1 MPNVSISIVIA
12 ASTAP
17 EAVEK
22 CFRAIVAQTL
32 RPVEIIL
39 SGAETVLNLPS
50 LRRLG
55 STAAIPLRVVAHAQG
70 VSTADDLNAALP
82 RARGEFVSFVTADE
96 TCPPDYLAA
105 LAAPLAEVRWTTAG
119 TGLPPGAIAL
129 ETIVESGLASQALLF
144 PRELADQLTPF
155 DPATAG
161 CERWETALQLSLQAP
176 GLCIAPAAL
185 PVQSPAR
192 PCPDAAAQ
200 VLRRHAIYLK
210 ARLPAFSTSANCA
223 VNALAPEH
231 EAPNQVLRSIT
242 LPYLQHEDTPGA
254 NLAFLISPPRS
265 GSTLLQRILGAH
277 PDIHTLPEPWIMLN
291 ACHGLRDAGIEADYE
306 PALAAR
312 AVGGFLDEIGGGAET
327 YYRAVRAMTDQ
338 LYAAALHASGAR
350 IFLDKTPRYFHI
362 VPELRAIYPGARYIF
377 LLRHP
382 LAVAASALDTWFDG
396 DVEAFRQNKNAVD
409 CVIGPQ
415 RIMEAVDELGDAAVC
430 IRYEDLIAQPETEI
444 RNLCRRLGIS
454 FTPSML
460 DYGATPIAPSEFG
473 DQENIARHT
482 RPVGD
487 YGERWRASYD
497 DPERAALGTELLGE
511 LGATL
516 VTAMGYDFADAR
528 ALLDVTGRAA
538 QSADALTRQGEACF
552 TAGDLD
558 AAAQLFNDAL
568 AIDPG
573 FSLAHN
579 NLGVLFAA
587 RGDNVRAIDSFI
599 AALTIHPAERDAMIN
614 LIESAAAENRLGDC
628 LPSLAAYLQAVPDD
642 EELLAMARQVTEV
655 LDNSEQLVAPDTA
668 PRAALP
674 RGPDILIPG
683 EAPRISIVTA
693 SYNQGDYLEAC
704 IDSILAQ
711 NYPNL
716 DYIIMDGG
724 STDQSVSIIRRYE
737 KYLSHWQSGA
747 DDGQYAAIEAGFK
760 RSNGE
765 IMAWLNSD
773 DKYHDDA
780 LWKVSYA
787 FMTRP
792 QVDWVTGLY
801 TFWDDH
807 GTLTSVLEPHYWTQ
821 ARQLDPNDLRTIQ
834 QESTFWRRSLWD
846 KAGAQL
852 ARELY
857 YAGDWDL
864 WTRFF
869 RHAELH
875 TLEWTLG
882 GYRYHEGQKVG
893 TDASGYTLEANEL
906 LERELAR
913 LRGEGSAIREDVP
926 APIRYTDE
934 ELLELRAWRDS
945 NLPAT
950 RYVSRSTQPKKSRGM
965 KSAARSKLPTIS
977 IVTSLPDDGSGSD
990 PGVASWLAAGWRV
1003 VSVNNGTSA
1012 ATVQSLYPNVD
1023 VVQTDDVSALRDAA
1037 DTVTFRAIL
1046 AAANACASD
1055 AVGVIQPGVFI
1066 HEPAT
1071 LARDLAAIKGNSVCY
1086 GEKFAVNSTA
1096 VLDGIVD
1103 GYGYF
1108 FARPGALARF
1118 NPGALTFGHEWWIH
1132 WILMTAIAEQFTVRK
1147 ITSKH
1152 AFRIRQCF
1160 STPYD
1165 EQVHSSKTC
1174 IASVLAKYLPPEFRQ
1189 IPSLKLSF
1197 DIESGDFEKF
1207 ARSFVGSRA
1216 A

>member
-1 MPNVSISIVIA
+1 MVSASISIVIA

-17 EAVEK
+17 EAVEN
-22 CFRAIVAQTL
+22 CFRAIVAQTIQ
-32 RPVEIIL
+32 PTEIVL
-39 SGAETVLNLPS
+39 SGAETVLNVS
-50 LRRLG
+50 SVRRLG
-55 STAAIPLRVVAHAQG
+55 SIAAVPLRVVTHANG
-70 VSTADDLNAALP
+70 ASIADDLNAALP
-82 RARGEFVSFVTADE
+82 LVRGEFVGFVAADE

-105 LAAPLAEVRWTTAG
+105 LAAPLDAATWSIAG
-119 TGLPPGAIAL
+119 PGLPIGPATL
-129 ETIVESGLASQALLF
+129 NTIVEAGLAGGALLI
-144 PRELADQLTPF
+144 PRELADRLAPF

-161 CERWETALQLSLQAP
+161 CERWEIALQLSLQAP
-176 GLCIAPAAL
+176 GFCTSPAAL
-185 PVQSPAR
+185 PVRSLSP
-192 PCPDAAAQ
+192 PCPEAVAQ
-200 VLRRHAIYLK
+200 VLRRHSRHLEAELPEFGASA
-210 ARLPAFSTSANCA
+210 ARALCALEPDRENQTRALPS
-223 VNALAPEH
+223 L
-231 EAPNQVLRSIT
+231 T
-242 LPYLQHEDTPGA
+242 LPYLQQADTPGA
-254 NLAFLISPPRS
+254 NLAFLISAPRS
-265 GSTLLQRILGAH
+265 GSTLLQRLLGAH

-291 ACHGLRDAGIEADYE
+291 ACHGLREAGVEANYE

-312 AVGGFLDEIGGGAET
+312 ALGGFLEQIGGGAQT
-327 YYRAVRAMTDQ
+327 YHHAVRAMTDR
-338 LYAAALHASGAR
+338 LYAAALHGSGAR
-350 IFLDKTPRYFHI
+350 VFLDKTPRYFYI
-362 VPELRAIYPGARYIF
+362 LPELRAIYPGARYIF

-409 CVIGPQ
+409 CVVGPQ
-415 RIMEAVDELGDAAVC
+415 RIMEAVRELGDAAVC
-430 IRYEDLIAQPETEI
+430 VHYENLIAQPESEI
-444 RNLCRRLGIS
+444 RNLCQRLGIS

-460 DYGATPIAPSEFG
+460 DYGATPLAPSEFG

-482 RPVGD
+482 RPVND
-487 YGERWRASYD
+487 YAERWRASYD
-497 DPERAALGTELLGE
+497 DPERAALGIELLGE
-511 LGATL
+511 LGTEL
-516 VTAMGYDFADAR
+516 VSAMGYDFDAAL
-528 ALLDVTGRAA
+528 ALLDTAGRAA
-538 QSADALTRQGEACF
+538 QSADALTREGEACF
-552 TAGDLD
+552 SAGDLD
-558 AAAQLFNDAL
+558 AAAQLFLDAV
-568 AIDPG
+568 AVDPR

-587 RGDNVRAIDSFI
+587 SGDNAKAIDSFV
-599 AALTIHPAERDAMIN
+599 AALKFRPAERDAMIN
-614 LIESAAAENRLGDC
+614 LIECAAAENRLGDC
-628 LPSLAAYLQAVPDD
+628 LPSLAAYLEAVPDD
-642 EELLAMARQVTEV
+642 EELMAMARQVTEV
-655 LDNSEQLVAPDTA
+655 LDNTEHLVQADAPPLA
-668 PRAALP
+668 PLP
-674 RGPDILIPG
+674 RGPEILLPG
-683 EAPRISIVTA
+683 EVPRISIVTA

-704 IDSILAQ
+704 IDSILSQ

-760 RSNGE
+760 RSDGE

-773 DKYHDDA
+773 DKYHADA

-801 TFWDDH
+801 TFWDDR
-807 GTLTSVLEPHYWTQ
+807 GTLTGVLDPMYWTQ
-821 ARQLDPNDLRTIQ
+821 ARQLDPEDLRTIQ

-869 RHAELH
+869 RYAELH
-875 TLEWTLG
+875 TLEWTIG

-893 TDASGYTLEANEL
+893 TDASGYTLEANDL

-913 LRGEGSAIREDVP
+913 LRREGTTIREDVP

-945 NLPAT
+945 NLPAK
-950 RYVSRSTQPKKSRGM
+950 RYLSRPAQTKKPRVM
-965 KSAARSKLPTIS
+965 KPNARSSLPTIS
-977 IVTSLPDDGSGSD
+977 IVTSLPDDGSGND

-1003 VSVNNGTSA
+1003 VSVNNSTSA
-1012 ATVQSLYPNVD
+1012 TAVQSLYPEVK
-1023 VVQTDDVSALRDAA
+1023 VVQTDDVSALHGAGE
-1037 DTVTFRAIL
+1037 TVTFRAIL
-1046 AAANACASD
+1046 TEANAAATD
-1055 AVGVIQPGVFI
+1055 VVGVIQPGVFI
-1066 HEPAT
+1066 DEPT
-1071 LARDLAAIKGNSVCY
+1071 LLARQLAALKGKTVCY
-1086 GEKFAVNSTA
+1086 GEKFAINSTS
-1096 VLDGIVD
+1096 VLDGIMD

-1108 FARPGALARF
+1108 FARPGELARF
-1118 NPGALTFGHEWWIH
+1118 NPGALTFGREWWIH
-1132 WILMTAIAEQFTVRK
+1132 WILMTAIADKFTVQK
-1147 ITSKH
+1147 IPSQH
-1152 AFRIRQCF
+1152 AFRVRQGF

-1165 EQVHSSKTC
+1165 EQVHSSKAC
-1174 IASVLAKYLPPEFRQ
+1174 IASVLAKYLPPEFRK

-1197 DIESGDFEKF
+1197 DIETGDFEKF

>member
-1 MPNVSISIVIA
+1 MVSASISIVIA

-17 EAVEK
+17 EAVEN
-22 CFRAIVAQTL
+22 CFRAIVGQTL
-32 RPVEIIL
+32 RPIEIVL

-50 LRRLG
+50 LRRLA
-55 STAAIPLRVVAHAQG
+55 STVAIPLRVVAHANG
-70 VSTADDLNAALP
+70 ASIADDLNAALP
-82 RARGEFVSFVTADE
+82 LVRGEFVCFVGADE
-96 TCPPDYLAA
+96 TCPSDYLAV
-105 LAAPLAEVRWTTAG
+105 LAAPLDEVSWTTAG
-119 TGLPPGAIAL
+119 RGLPIGTVTL
-129 ETIVESGLASQALLF
+129 NTIVEAGPASQALLF
-144 PRELADQLTPF
+144 PRELADQLAPF

-161 CERWETALQLSLQAP
+161 CERWETALQLALQAP
-176 GLCIAPAAL
+176 GMCTSPAAL
-185 PVQSPAR
+185 PAHSTAR
-192 PCPDAAAQ
+192 PRADAAAQ
-200 VLRRHAIYLK
+200 VLRRHAICLK
-210 ARLPAFSTSANCA
+210 AKLSEFGTSAARALNS
-223 VNALAPEH
+223 LAPEP
-231 EAPNQVLRSIT
+231 ETGARVLRSLN
-242 LPYLQHEDTPGA
+242 LPYLQQADAPGA

-265 GSTLLQRILGAH
+265 GSTLLQRILAAH
-277 PDIHTLPEPWIMLN
+277 PDICTLPEPWIMLN
-291 ACHGLRDAGIEADYE
+291 ACHGLREAGVQADYE

-312 AVGGFLDEIGGGAET
+312 AVGGFLDAIGGGAQT
-327 YYRAVRAMTDQ
+327 YHDAVRAMTDR
-338 LYAAALHASGAR
+338 LYAAALHGSGAR
-350 IFLDKTPRYFHI
+350 VFLDKTPRYFHI
-362 VPELRAIYPGARYIF
+362 LPELRAIYPGARYIF

-409 CVIGPQ
+409 CVAGPQ
-415 RIMEAVDELGDAAVC
+415 RIMEALHELGDAAVC
-430 IRYEDLIAQPETEI
+430 VHYEKLIAQPETEI
-444 RNLCRRLGIS
+444 RNLCQRLGIS

-460 DYGATPIAPSEFG
+460 DYGAAPLTPSEFG

-487 YGERWRASYD
+487 YAERWRTRYN
-497 DPERAALGTELLGE
+497 DPERVALGTDLLGE
-511 LGATL
+511 LGAEL
-516 VTAMGYDFADAR
+516 VTAMGYDFDAAL
-528 ALLDVTGRAA
+528 ALLDSDSRTAP
-538 QSADALTRQGEACF
+538 SADALTQQGEACF
-552 TAGDLD
+552 AAGDLD
-558 AAAQLFNDAL
+558 AAAQLFRDAV
-568 AIDPG
+568 AVDPG

-587 RGDNVRAIDSFI
+587 RGDNTRAIDSFV
-599 AALTIHPAERDAMIN
+599 AALAIHPAERDAMIN
-614 LIESAAAENRLGDC
+614 LIECAAAENRLGDC

-642 EELLAMARQVTEV
+642 EELMAMARQVTEV
-655 LDNSEQLVAPDTA
+655 LDNSEHLVEPDTA
-668 PRAALP
+668 PLASLP

-704 IDSILAQ
+704 IDSILSQ

-773 DKYHDDA
+773 DKYHADA

-801 TFWDDH
+801 TFWDDR
-807 GTLTSVLEPHYWTQ
+807 GTLTGVLDPQYWTQ
-821 ARQLDPNDLRTIQ
+821 ARQLDPKDLRTIQ

-846 KAGAQL
+846 KAGGQL

-869 RHAELH
+869 RYAELH

-913 LRGEGSAIREDVP
+913 LRSEGTATREDVP

-950 RYVSRSTQPKKSRGM
+950 RYVSRSVQPKKSRVM
-965 KSAARSKLPTIS
+965 KPAARSKPPTIS

-1003 VSVNNGTSA
+1003 VSVNNSTSA
-1012 ATVQSLYPNVD
+1012 AAVQSLYPNVD
-1023 VVQTDDVSALRDAA
+1023 VVQTDDVSALREAA

-1046 AAANACASD
+1046 AAANTCTTN
-1055 AVGVIQPGVFI
+1055 AVGVIQPGVVI
-1066 HEPAT
+1066 DEPAT
-1071 LARDLAAIKGNSVCY
+1071 LARQLAALKGKTVWY
-1086 GEKFAVNSTA
+1086 GEKFAINSTA

-1108 FARPGALARF
+1108 FAPPGELARF

-1132 WILMTAIAEQFTVRK
+1132 WILMTAIADKFTVHK
-1147 ITSKH
+1147 IAGQH
-1152 AFRIRQCF
+1152 AFRVKECF

-1165 EQVHSSKTC
+1165 EQVHSSKAC